1 MLPWLA
7 IALVLVVAIILIAV
21 VSSRKTEDP
30 DVADVAEAGKA
41 SCPNSN
47 AGGSDERMPLLSDL
61 EKLDLLR
68 ENPDRV
74 KDLLP
79 RQPGQYKSRQ
89 NYGLLQRNVE
99 AEQVNLGFTYMF
111 VYTRSLEGGGKK
123 VMHYDVDRTTGWS
136 ALWHVSGS
144 LLSDTHLWRTV
155 AVYWV
160 LCVLWAV
167 AVHFSYLEQFIVVRD
182 AAAQVGAATSYLTAL
197 LSFMLGLFVSAII
210 TRWWEC
216 RLGCVEALWG
226 SLCNIQLCLTCRL
239 PRPEDS
245 NFKESM
251 LRLILA
257 THRLVYLEARAEET
271 DVHLKQL
278 VDVGLLTDD
287 EANILKGQHSKPQL
301 VLVWIGRLYHQLSK
315 ERSWDP
321 GTCIYLDEQMGLAR
335 NAIGRVFAYCQT
347 QLPYQYVHLL
357 SFCVILCNLLLCF
370 KCGVV
375 IGYSAAP
382 NKDGHRD
389 VVGIALQVFQIVA
402 EPFAYHAFLRLC
414 GELSNPFGH
423 DFNDFPAYAYHCQ
436 IRDEGY
442 ALAKASEEMP
452 KSTYTAAGQTKDD
465 GPSSP

>member
-7 IALVLVVAIILIAV
+7 IALVLVVAIILAAV
-21 VSSRKTEDP
+21 VSSRRTP
-30 DVADVAEAGKA
+30 DGEPDADDKA
-41 SCPNSN
+41 SSSN
-47 AGGSDERMPLLSDL
+47 ERMPLLSDL

-68 ENPDRV
+68 EDPDRV

-79 RQPGQYKSRQ
+79 RHEGQYKRRKE
-89 NYGLLQRNVE
+89 YGLLQRNVDVE
-99 AEQVNLGFTYMF
+99 RVDHGHTHMF
-111 VYTRSLEGGGKK
+111 VYTRSIDDKGNKLL
-123 VMHYDVDRTTGWS
+123 HYDVDRTTGWS
-136 ALWHVSGS
+136 SLWHVSGS

-160 LCVLWAV
+160 ICSLWAT

-216 RLGCVEALWG
+216 RMNCVEALWG
-226 SLCNIQLCLTCRL
+226 ALSNIQLCLTCRL

-245 NFKESM
+245 SFKETL

-271 DVHLKQL
+271 DQQLKKL
-278 VDVGLLTDD
+278 VTVGLLLEEELACLD
-287 EANILKGQHSKPQL
+287 GQHSKPQL
-301 VLVWIGRLYHQLSK
+301 LLVWIGRLYHEIAKQ
-315 ERSWDP
+315 RNWDP
-321 GTCIYLDEQMGLAR
+321 STAIYLDEQMGMAR

-382 NKDGHRD
+382 NQAGHRD

-423 DFNDFPAYAYHCQ
+423 DFNDFPAYSYHCH
-436 IRDEGY
+436 IRDEGF

-452 KSTYTAAGQTKDD
+452 KCTFAAAGQSPRED
-465 GPSSP
+465 GPPSP